1 MLVHPAG
8 AGSHVGAVVVV
19 TAAAAACLQLAVERR
34 CSLEVKQVYK
44 FGMQGSGL
52 QEFWA
57 SGLLGFV
64 VYRVYGS
71 QLRNR
76 RLSAREMGKPFIGL
90 CICALTA
97 NCS

>member
-1 MLVHPAG
+1 MSGSGLSWFPSQHARCMLVHPAK

-19 TAAAAACLQLAVERR
+19 VAAAAACLQLAVERR

-64 VYRVYGS
+64 V
-71 QLRNR
+71 
-76 RLSAREMGKPFIGL
+76 
-90 CICALTA
+90 
-97 NCS
+97 